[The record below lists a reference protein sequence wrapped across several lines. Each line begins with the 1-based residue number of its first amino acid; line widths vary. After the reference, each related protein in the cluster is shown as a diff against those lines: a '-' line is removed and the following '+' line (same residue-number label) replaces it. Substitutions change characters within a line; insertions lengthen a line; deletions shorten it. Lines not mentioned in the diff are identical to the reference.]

1 MVIKWCVIEIAEQE
15 RGIHLNLHLPQL
27 KYEQRKKTGVSTY
40 KAVQTDAQI
49 SGPPVQVNHNESN
62 QNTRTMSYTCLRT
75 KGTSEKV
82 MQASIIYVNTIHIQY
97 YRYGPEFIDIYFLNI
112 KCGYVK

>member
-1 MVIKWCVIEIAEQE
+1 MIEIAEQE

-49 SGPPVQVNHNESN
+49 SGPPVQVNHNESKSKY
-62 QNTRTMSYTCLRT
+62 QNNVLYLFEDEGH
-75 KGTSEKV
+75 K
-82 MQASIIYVNTIHIQY
+82 
-97 YRYGPEFIDIYFLNI
+97 
-112 KCGYVK
+112 